1 MISPFRLPS
10 TVETERTCS
19 HSSPLH
25 TSIISFMYDVH
36 ASLVATPE
44 NPNPVRDFRRLRVP
58 ILVGFWITSSPTS
71 HLNSLPTAHRS
82 FLLHLEVDLSSK

>member
-58 ILVGFWITSSPTS
+58 IVGFWITSSPT
-71 HLNSLPTAHRS
+71 LNSLPTAHRS

>member
-44 NPNPVRDFRRLRVP
+44 SRIQYETFA
-58 ILVGFWITSSPTS
+58 GFACQSLLDSG
-71 HLNSLPTAHRS
+71 SLPPR
-82 FLLHLEVDLSSK
+82 LLI

>member
-1 MISPFRLPS
+1 MISPFQLPS

-58 ILVGFWITSSPTS
+58 ILVGVLDHFLPDFSSELPS
-71 HLNSLPTAHRS
+71 HCS
-82 FLLHLEVDLSSK
+82 